1 MTQEPRINHLV
12 WLYTRTLSEPAANR
26 VLSEIAAIASLD
38 VKQPL
43 DKAIASLDVK
53 QPLDKAGANTVIHWI
68 NDNLAAEYTKACKI
82 PRPEGWIFDVATVE
96 EELRKLQQTTISH
109 PS

>member
-26 VLSEIAAIASLD
+26 VLSEIAAIVSLD
-38 VKQPL
+38 V
-43 DKAIASLDVK
+43 A

-68 NDNLAAEYTKACKI
+68 NNNLAAEYAKACKI
-82 PRPEGWIFDVATVE
+82 PRPEGWIFDVGTVE
-96 EELRKLQQTTISH
+96 AELTKLQQTVLFD

>member
-12 WLYTRTLSEPAANR
+12 WLYTRTLSEPTANR

-38 VKQPL
+38 V
-43 DKAIASLDVK
+43 DR
-53 QPLDKAGANTVIHWI
+53 PLDKAGANTVIHWI
-68 NDNLAAEYTKACKI
+68 NDNLATEYAKACKI

-96 EELRKLQQTTISH
+96 GELAKLHQTVLSY

>member
-1 MTQEPRINHLV
+1 MTRESQINHLV

-38 VKQPL
+38 VG
-43 DKAIASLDVK
+43 

-68 NDNLAAEYTKACKI
+68 NDNLAAEYAKACKI

-96 EELRKLQQTTISH
+96 EELTKLQQTVVSD
-109 PS
+109 PN

>member
-38 VKQPL
+38 VSQPL
-43 DKAIASLDVK
+43 DKV
-53 QPLDKAGANTVIHWI
+53 GANTVIHWI
-68 NDNLAAEYTKACKI
+68 NDNLAAEYTKVCKI

-96 EELRKLQQTTISH
+96 EELRKLQQTIISH

>member
-1 MTQEPRINHLV
+1 MTQESRINHLI

-38 VKQPL
+38 VDL
-43 DKAIASLDVK
+43 
-53 QPLDKAGANTVIHWI
+53 PLDKAGANTVIHSI
-68 NDNLAAEYTKACKI
+68 NDNLAAEYEKACKI

-96 EELRKLQQTTISH
+96 EELAKLQQTILSD
-109 PS
+109 PN

>member
-1 MTQEPRINHLV
+1 MTQEPRINHLL

-38 VKQPL
+38 VG
-43 DKAIASLDVK
+43 

-68 NDNLAAEYTKACKI
+68 NDNLAAEYAKACRI
-82 PRPEGWIFDVATVE
+82 PRTEGWIFDLATVE
-96 EELRKLQQTTISH
+96 AELTKLQQTVLFD

>member
-1 MTQEPRINHLV
+1 MTWESKIDYLI

-38 VKQPL
+38 VSQPL
-43 DKAIASLDVK
+43 DNV
-53 QPLDKAGANTVIHWI
+53 GANTVIHWI
-68 NDNLAAEYTKACKI
+68 NDNLAVEYAKACKI
-82 PRPEGWIFDVATVE
+82 PRPEGWIFDVGTVE
-96 EELRKLQQTTISH
+96 SELTKLQQTVLSD

>member
-26 VLSEIAAIASLD
+26 VLSEIAVIASLD
-38 VKQPL
+38 VE
-43 DKAIASLDVK
+43 
-53 QPLDKAGANTVIHWI
+53 QPLDKAGANTIIHWI
-68 NDNLAAEYTKACKI
+68 NDNLAAEYTQACKI

-96 EELRKLQQTTISH
+96 EELAKLPQRSTTL
-109 PS
+109 P

>member
-1 MTQEPRINHLV
+1 MAQEPRINHLV

-38 VKQPL
+38 VG
-43 DKAIASLDVK
+43 

-68 NDNLAAEYTKACKI
+68 NDNLAAEYAKACKI
-82 PRPEGWIFDVATVE
+82 SRPGGWIFDVATVE
-96 EELRKLQQTTISH
+96 EELAKSQQVIVSH

>member
-38 VKQPL
+38 VEQPL
-43 DKAIASLDVK
+43 DKV
-53 QPLDKAGANTVIHWI
+53 GANTIIHWI
-68 NDNLAAEYTKACKI
+68 NDNLAAEYTQACKI

-96 EELRKLQQTTISH
+96 EELAKLQQTVLSD
-109 PS
+109 PN

>member
-26 VLSEIAAIASLD
+26 VLSEIAAIAS
-38 VKQPL
+38 V
-43 DKAIASLDVK
+43 DVK
-53 QPLDKAGANTVIHWI
+53 QPLDKAGANTIIHWI
-68 NDNLAAEYTKACKI
+68 NDNLAAEYTQACKI

-96 EELRKLQQTTISH
+96 EELAKL
-109 PS
+109 

>member
-12 WLYTRTLSEPAANR
+12 WLYTRTLSEPAANC
-26 VLSEIAAIASLD
+26 VLSEIAAITSLD
-38 VKQPL
+38 V
-43 DKAIASLDVK
+43 D

-68 NDNLAAEYTKACKI
+68 NDNLAAEYVKACKI

-96 EELRKLQQTTISH
+96 EELAKLQQTVLSD
-109 PS
+109 PN